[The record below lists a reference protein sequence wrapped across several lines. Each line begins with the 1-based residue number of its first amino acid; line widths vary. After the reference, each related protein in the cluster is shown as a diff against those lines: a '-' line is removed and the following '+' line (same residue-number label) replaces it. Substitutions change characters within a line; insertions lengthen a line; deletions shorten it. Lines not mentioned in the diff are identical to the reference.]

1 MPTKSV
7 VKYTIRGVPRD
18 VDRELR
24 RKAKE
29 RKISLNQVVIEALGH
44 ATWTSRKK
52 KYRSIESLVGTW
64 KEDPE
69 FDQIMAEHR
78 KIDKELWR

>member
-7 VKYTIRGVPRD
+7 IRYTIRGVPRE

-24 RKAKE
+24 RRAKE
-29 RKISLNQVVIEALGH
+29 SKASLNRIVIEELVH
-44 ATWTSRKK
+44 ATGVSLKK
-52 KYRSIESLVGTW
+52 KYRSIESLVGVW